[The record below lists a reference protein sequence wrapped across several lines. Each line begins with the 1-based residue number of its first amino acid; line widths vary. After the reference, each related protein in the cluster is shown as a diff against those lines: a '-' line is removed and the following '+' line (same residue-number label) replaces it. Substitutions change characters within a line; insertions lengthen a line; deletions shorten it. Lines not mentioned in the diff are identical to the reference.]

1 MALIPSQTYEDL
13 LGDALEELIARKVDS
28 LEEFADGLNELN
40 VRAPMG
46 QRWTADLLGDELK
59 RLGS

>member
-1 MALIPSQTYEDL
+1 MALQPAKDYEDL
-13 LGDALEELIARKVDS
+13 LGDGLEQLIARKVDS

-46 QRWTADLLGDELK
+46 QRWTAALLGDELK